1 MTEDKK
7 NTKETQEK
15 EEFEVVMP
23 EANRVEMPAT
33 EFKEQPDYLKTFAN
47 FYISKFDESD
57 LEIMDVYDGNHDVI
71 EINTYLT
78 NNMAFSRQNLVKHVL
93 NIHANRFLDMLNNIQ
108 KHTGVDPQNMKTYE
122 DWVKWYTDRRNENKQ
137 TLSKK
142 NHKLLVAYWIL
153 KEQNSANKKECIVL
167 IHSFLFI

>member
-93 NIHANRFLDMLNNIQ
+93 NQ
-108 KHTGVDPQNMKTYE
+108 TGVDPQNMKTYE
-122 DWVKWYTDRRNENKQ
+122 DWEKWYTDRRNEIKQ
-137 TLSKK
+137 TLS
-142 NHKLLVAYWIL
+142 
-153 KEQNSANKKECIVL
+153 
-167 IHSFLFI
+167 

>member
-7 NTKETQEK
+7 NTEETQEK
-15 EEFEVVMP
+15 EEFEVFMP

-108 KHTGVDPQNMKTYE
+108 KQTGVDSQNMKTYE
-122 DWVKWYTDRRNENKQ
+122 DWEKWYTDRRNEIKQ
-137 TLSKK
+137 TLS
-142 NHKLLVAYWIL
+142 
-153 KEQNSANKKECIVL
+153 
-167 IHSFLFI
+167 

>member
-7 NTKETQEK
+7 NTEETQEK

-57 LEIMDVYDGNHDVI
+57 LEIMDVYDGNMHHEGSYIPNVHGGEDYLNLSGNGEAIMRYSDPLAHSNEFNMNPFDV
-71 EINTYLT
+71 
-78 NNMAFSRQNLVKHVL
+78 
-93 NIHANRFLDMLNNIQ
+93 
-108 KHTGVDPQNMKTYE
+108 
-122 DWVKWYTDRRNENKQ
+122 NK
-137 TLSKK
+137 
-142 NHKLLVAYWIL
+142 Y
-153 KEQNSANKKECIVL
+153 
-167 IHSFLFI
+167 

>member
-7 NTKETQEK
+7 NTEETQEK

-78 NNMAFSRQNLVKHVL
+78 NNMAFSRQNVVKHVL
-93 NIHANRFLDMLNNIQ
+93 NIHAERFMDMLNNIQ
-108 KHTGVDPQNMKTYE
+108 KQTGVDPQNMKTYE
-122 DWVKWYTDRRNENKQ
+122 DWNKWYTDRRNEIKQ
-137 TLSKK
+137 TLS
-142 NHKLLVAYWIL
+142 
-153 KEQNSANKKECIVL
+153 
-167 IHSFLFI
+167 

>member
-1 MTEDKK
+1 
-7 NTKETQEK
+7 
-15 EEFEVVMP
+15 MP

-78 NNMAFSRQNLVKHVL
+78 NNIAFSRQHLVKHVL

-108 KHTGVDPQNMKTYE
+108 KQTGVDPQNMKTYE
-122 DWVKWYTDRRNENKQ
+122 DWEKWYTDRRNEIKQ
-137 TLSKK
+137 TLS
-142 NHKLLVAYWIL
+142 
-153 KEQNSANKKECIVL
+153 
-167 IHSFLFI
+167 